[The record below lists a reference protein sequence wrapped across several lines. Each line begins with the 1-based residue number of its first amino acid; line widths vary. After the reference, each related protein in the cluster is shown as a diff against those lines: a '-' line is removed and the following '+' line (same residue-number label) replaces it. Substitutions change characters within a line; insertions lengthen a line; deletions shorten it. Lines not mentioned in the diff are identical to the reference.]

1 MDQCL
6 QVQQLLYLLALP
18 VSCRAGL
25 KCCIAPLP
33 IACAKSRSSPGF
45 RCYPSHEP
53 SPVTSE
59 CKWLSF
65 RVTLCSK
72 ALVTALSAL
81 KKDLVSI
88 TSLPFIDRTSL
99 YFDQDAVFSLRK
111 QLFKLP
117 AAEDRSIRLQFFDP
131 ATNGVSFGFPDIPH

>member
-25 KCCIAPLP
+25 KCCIAPSL
-33 IACAKSRSSPGF
+33 IACEKSRSSPGSG
-45 RCYPSHEP
+45 CYPSHEP
-53 SPVTSE
+53 FPVTSE

-65 RVTLCSK
+65 RVILCSK
-72 ALVTALSAL
+72 ALITALSDF
-81 KKDLVSI
+81 KKDLVST

-99 YFDQDAVFSLRK
+99 YFDQDSV
-111 QLFKLP
+111 
-117 AAEDRSIRLQFFDP
+117 
-131 ATNGVSFGFPDIPH
+131 